1 MVRIPK
7 SRSYSF
13 RLALLLSGVVTLF
26 WLVVTSV
33 VLQVDFEQNKQA
45 QQRNLITQV
54 DERASALSVELIG
67 VERDVM
73 TLMQSWQ
80 KLGDTDL
87 EPRRYLEAHYIA
99 DGESVTDS
107 ECCMQRALA
116 FIEAYGSGGLGSI
129 IDTFI
134 VLKKGVV
141 ISNASDVL
149 SDTPY
154 HQSQFR
160 ALRKLTPQEGLYWGR
175 PFQEGEH
182 WHMLVA
188 KRDSRTGVTI
198 GMTIQL
204 SPVFGNARQI
214 AGEDNIWLGR
224 EGHHLIRNQD
234 GIQIATPD
242 CLAEE
247 GINQNGRFVVC
258 REILPVQW
266 QLQFI
271 TKQERVY
278 RAAFATLQ
286 RHLLFALSLLIVLVG
301 LIYLVLQRSLGRT
314 LQHVLNKINPVIPLA
329 ELAPLSEKGGDERML
344 IAQAYNRMLR
354 AVKMQYA
361 ELEQLVAER
370 TCELEEAKRQAELAS
385 EHKSEHLNSI
395 SHEIRTPLNGI
406 IGTLTLLIQGDASA
420 EQQQLLDTGLK
431 CSRHLLEIINNL
443 LDFSRIDSGQMVV
456 VSELLDPLPMIDQA
470 MLTVQL
476 PAIEKGL
483 TLHCLLEPSF
493 PDELYTDGLR
503 LRQILINLLGN
514 AVKFTSC
521 GKVALLGW
529 SEQERICF
537 RITDTGPGIHES
549 RADDVFVPFHQ
560 VDNHKAGSGLGLPI
574 ARSLARMLG
583 GELYLEKALYGAS
596 FLLELPLAGSR
607 VANIEEKGSIVAPSD
622 LHQQLTAWGYKPV
635 VGENPE
641 LEGRELSYLPERLRN
656 CLDGRTIARDLNDQ
670 IPVSAW
676 SLQLLLVDDV
686 NTNRDIVGRMLRQ
699 QGHKVYLAASGEEAL
714 QLGREHIFDLVFM
727 DMRMPGLSGEE
738 TLHLWRD
745 ESNGILDPDCPIM
758 ALTAN
763 AQPGERQRLRQ
774 VGFNDYLTKPVTPIL
789 LSRALD
795 FAADLQLER
804 GVELALN
811 EGGDK
816 PILGEDPLLRERLG
830 QDLDLY
836 LIQLEQAIDRSDNRE
851 IQRALHTIKGLAGQ
865 GGLNLVHEAIRHWE
879 QLIEEKAKVPEQAL
893 DDLRRLVHSEL
904 AAD

>member
-1 MVRIPK
+1 MVRLPW

-13 RLALLLSGVVTLF
+13 RLSLLLSGTIALF
-26 WLVVTSV
+26 WLLSTSIA
-33 VLQVDFEQNKQA
+33 LLLDFEQNKEA
-45 QQRNLITQV
+45 QQRRLISQV
-54 DERASALSVELIG
+54 EKRADVLRVELLG
-67 VERDVM
+67 VERDMMV
-73 TLMQSWQ
+73 LMQSWQ
-80 KLGDTDL
+80 NLSGIVQ
-87 EPRRYLEAHYIA
+87 EPRSYLEAHYIA
-99 DGESVTDS
+99 TEKGTDLQ
-107 ECCMQRALA
+107 CCMQRALA
-116 FIEAYGSGGLGSI
+116 FVEAYGSGGLGRI
-129 IDTFI
+129 VDTFV
-134 VLKKGVV
+134 VLKYGVV
-141 ISNASDVL
+141 ISNGNNL
-149 SDTPY
+149 SIDNPY
-154 HQSQFR
+154 HMSR
-160 ALRKLTPQEGLYWGR
+160 LYALRKLVPQEGIYWGR
-175 PFQEGEH
+175 PFQEGED
-182 WHMLVA
+182 WHMTVA
-188 KRDSRTGVTI
+188 QLDSQTGFVI
-198 GMTIQL
+198 GMTIHL
-204 SPVFGNARQI
+204 PMAFGEGTNRKES
-214 AGEDNIWLGR
+214 GVIWLNRDGQP
-224 EGHHLIRNQD
+224 LITNQERPQKHSKRCLSQNELNQD
-234 GIQIATPD
+234 G
-242 CLAEE
+242 L
-247 GINQNGRFVVC
+247 FVIC

-266 QLQFI
+266 QLQFS
-271 TKQERVY
+271 THSDRVKH
-278 RAAFATLQ
+278 AAFIIMQ
-286 RHLLFALSLLIVLVG
+286 RHLLLALSLLAVLVG
-301 LIYLVLQRSLGRT
+301 LIYLVLQRSLGRM
-314 LQHVLNKINPVIPLA
+314 LQHVLNKINPDIPVAELLPLA
-329 ELAPLSEKGGDERML
+329 EKGGDERML
-344 IAQAYNRMLR
+344 IAQAYNRMLT

-361 ELEQLVAER
+361 ELEHLVAER

-406 IGTLTLLIQGDASA
+406 IGTLTLLIQGDSSA
-420 EQQQLLDTGLK
+420 EQQQLLETGLK

-456 VSELLDPLPMIDQA
+456 VSELLDPLPMIEQA